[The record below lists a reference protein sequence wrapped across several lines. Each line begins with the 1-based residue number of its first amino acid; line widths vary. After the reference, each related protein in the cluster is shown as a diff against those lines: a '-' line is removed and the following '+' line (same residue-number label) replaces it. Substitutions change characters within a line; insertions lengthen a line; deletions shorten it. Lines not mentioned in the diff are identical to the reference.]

1 MIQKW
6 TKFIIFGLK
15 NNFMNN
21 TSFKISLTFNQIL
34 DLVRQLP
41 NRDKAKLS
49 FELAKDIT
57 DERLSRLLSAF
68 RTDELTEE
76 EINQEVE
83 EARTEIHANQKV
95 KRTS

>member
-1 MIQKW
+1 M
-6 TKFIIFGLK
+6 KFLNFDKK
-15 NNFMNN
+15 NDIMNS
-21 TSFKISLTFNQIL
+21 TSYKISLTFNQIL

-49 FELAKDIT
+49 IELAKETT
-57 DERLSRLLSAF
+57 DKRLSRLLSAF

-83 EARTEIHANQKV
+83 EARTELYAKKQKN
-95 KRTS
+95 